1 MGPTAMVIRRLGML
15 LKLVLVLLPV
25 AVLKTLAMA
34 RGWEVLEPTPLFA
47 GLITSNVFLIG
58 FLFNGVL
65 IDYKESEK
73 CPAQLAET
81 LLSLVAELQALGWAR
96 PEAQPAAA
104 LATVAE
110 LGPGFLGW
118 FQGTTRAKELLDLIE
133 RLNGDLAQL
142 RSTCESPCMARLL
155 QELASLRGL
164 LLRMETIRSIPFVPT
179 VYWLSATST
188 TLLCAGLVLTR
199 MDDLVEIFF
208 YLGAIAF
215 LMVFIL
221 LLIWDL
227 DNPFGHGEF
236 SSCENISLAPLE
248 RTMARITHPRNPE
261 G

>member
-1 MGPTAMVIRRLGML
+1 MRRLGML
-15 LKLVLVLLPV
+15 LKLALVLLPV
-25 AVLKTLAMA
+25 AALKALAMA

-65 IDYKESEK
+65 VDYKESEK
-73 CPAQLAET
+73 CPAQLAEI

-96 PEAQPAAA
+96 PEAEPAAA
-104 LATVAE
+104 LATVAQ
-110 LGPGFLGW
+110 LGQGFLGW
-118 FQGTTRAKELLDLIE
+118 FQGTTRADELLDRID
-133 RLNGDLAQL
+133 RLNAELAQL
-142 RSTCESPCMARLL
+142 RHSCESPCMARLL
-155 QELASLRGL
+155 QELAALRGL

-188 TLLCAGLVLTR
+188 TLLCAGLVLTH
-199 MDDLVEIFF
+199 MEDWVEIFF
-208 YLGAIAF
+208 YLGSIAF

-221 LLIWDL
+221 LMIWDL

-248 RTMARITHPRNPE
+248 RTLPRITHPRDHE

>member
-1 MGPTAMVIRRLGML
+1 MVMRRLGML
-15 LKLVLVLLPV
+15 LKLVLVLVPL
-25 AVLKTLAMA
+25 AALKVLAMA
-34 RGWEVLEPTPLFA
+34 RGLEVLTATPLFA

-65 IDYKESEK
+65 TDYKESEK
-73 CPAQLAET
+73 CPAQLAQT
-81 LLSLVAELQALGWAR
+81 LLSMVAELQALGWAR
-96 PEAQPAAA
+96 PEADPSAA
-104 LATVAE
+104 LATLAQ

-118 FQGTTRAKELLDLIE
+118 FHGTTCANDLFELMD
-133 RLNGDLAQL
+133 RLNADLAEL
-142 RSTCESPCMARLL
+142 RANCESPFMTRLL
-155 QELASLRGL
+155 QELASLRSQ

-179 VYWLSATST
+179 VYWLSVTST
-188 TLLCAGLVLTR
+188 TVLCAGLVLTR
-199 MDDLVEIFF
+199 MEGWAEIFF

-221 LLIWDL
+221 LMIWDL

-248 RTMARITHPRNPE
+248 RTLARIVYPQNPD